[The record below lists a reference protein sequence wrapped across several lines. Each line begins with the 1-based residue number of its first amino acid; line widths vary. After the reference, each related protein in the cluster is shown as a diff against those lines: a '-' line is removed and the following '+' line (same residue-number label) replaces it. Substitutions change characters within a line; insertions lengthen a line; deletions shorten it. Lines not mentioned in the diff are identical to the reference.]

1 MSQSAELSFIKNK
14 LIELEKKTNA
24 LIYANIR
31 QNQKNKTIDTAKLQL
46 FTEKLQQLEEILDSF
61 PQVLDF
67 APIFKSISGT
77 SNASEAIEIID
88 DFTADKSNLISMI
101 RILNKKST
109 ENQETLDKLV
119 TAHNNLVQALIS
131 GTYTSS
137 DSEYIITPEHF
148 SDSVSGKN
156 SVLGSVLASNSTG
169 SSLLAPKSITL
180 NSEYQTTPDNPY
192 SKIINSYI
200 TTETDN
206 ILNHFQQTQ

>member
-61 PQVLDF
+61 PEELSF
-67 APIFKSISGT
+67 GPIFESISGT
-77 SNASEAIEIID
+77 SNAKQATSIMKKFTD
-88 DFTADKSNLISMI
+88 DGYNLISLI
-101 RILNKKST
+101 QDLKSKS
-109 ENQETLDKLV
+109 DKLV
-119 TAHNNLVQALIS
+119 TAHNQLIQALIS
-131 GTYTSS
+131 GKYTPSGS
-137 DSEYIITPEHF
+137 GYTVTPEKF
-148 SDSVSGKN
+148 SNSTSGKN
-156 SVLGSVLASNSTG
+156 SVLGSVLASNSSG
-169 SSLLAPKSITL
+169 SSLLAPSEITL